1 MTEAESA
8 RQSLLLGVT
17 RLIVNSKHVVINH
30 KQFLQSLADNLKRRL
45 MTVTT
50 DGSGTHV
57 ASGSTQQQ
65 SHSKKLIDQLSVLN
79 PDNWPAEME
88 FDYGEE
94 QIHLLCRRFRLHY
107 STARDA
113 YSDFKDSGGR
123 KMPLGLN
130 LLMNAVNTIP
140 VSTAE
145 CERGFSVMNVIFGE
159 RRAKLLV
166 QHVSD
171 LMFIK
176 HHGPGGGN
184 HRDTLSHGC

>member
-1 MTEAESA
+1 
-8 RQSLLLGVT
+8 
-17 RLIVNSKHVVINH
+17 
-30 KQFLQSLADNLKRRL
+30 

-65 SHSKKLIDQLSVLN
+65 ESHSKKLIVIDQLSVLN

-94 QIHLLCRRFRLHY
+94 QIRLLCRRFRLHY
-107 STARDA
+107 CTARDA

-140 VSTAE
+140 VSTVE

-166 QHVSD
+166 QHVSA

-176 HHGPGGGN
+176 HHGPPLLQWQPLRYVKSWLLK
-184 HRDTLSHGC
+184 HRSASDTRTRKSASTGDTSMQKPDPLWSIL

>member
-1 MTEAESA
+1 
-8 RQSLLLGVT
+8 
-17 RLIVNSKHVVINH
+17 
-30 KQFLQSLADNLKRRL
+30 

-65 SHSKKLIDQLSVLN
+65 ESHSKKLIVIDQLSVLN

-88 FDYGEE
+88 FDYGE
-94 QIHLLCRRFRLHY
+94 QIRLLCRRFRLHY
-107 STARDA
+107 STARYA
-113 YSDFKDSGGR
+113 YISDFKDSGGR

-130 LLMNAVNTIP
+130 LLMNAVNTKP
-140 VSTAE
+140 ASTAE

-166 QHVSD
+166 QHVSA

-176 HHGPGGGN
+176 HHGPPLLQWQPLRYVKSWLLK
-184 HRDTLSHGC
+184 HRSASDTRTRKSASTGDM